1 MENYG
6 NYQSSDYSGYDDL
19 KLYPDESPLTTGIK
33 GFVGAVV
40 GAVPGILLWIILG
53 KLGYIAVVCGIL
65 LAFGSAYGY
74 NLMTKK
80 GSLSPNVGII
90 MCLGIVI
97 VAVFLSEKIVWCWE
111 LTDAFNEQIPLWK
124 AEIDSIIAG
133 YGDTMSASEVQ
144 TLFDELMLEE
154 YGFTEADFS
163 TCFYNF
169 GDLLKKLDLKSDFTM
184 SLVKSYIYGAAGM
197 GAAFKNFI
205 K

>member
-80 GSLSPNVGII
+80 GSLSPTVGII
-90 MCLGIVI
+90 ICLGIVI
-97 VAVFLSEKIVWCWE
+97 VAVFMAEKIVWCWE

-133 YGDTMSASEVQ
+133 YGDTMSALEVQ

-163 TCFYNF
+163 ACFYNF

-184 SLVKSYIYGAAGM
+184 SLVKSYICGAAGM